1 MPVDIT
7 KALAK
12 LDRPPSGPN
21 WVRFVQDDR
30 PLTTRAILNFVKGMP
45 RFTYLT
51 GLTAIRDHFLLGI
64 SEDTAVKLTAGAGAP
79 AGRQQNRE
87 LVEAFFAHS
96 KSRGYPTGT
105 SIDFERQWFRIS
117 RELAVPVSPL
127 VIIREHGRFVP
138 IFVCGWS
145 DLALD
150 EGQRRL
156 LMTIYEDA
164 FLSLT
169 DYQTSPAEF
178 LFFPKVA
185 SNGKKEREA
194 EIWRR
199 GDYAL
204 LSAAQLDE
212 QVHCYLEARE
222 EVRGILLTAKA
233 AEERRRS
240 EESMRD
246 ESQDSDSADDLF
258 GVRPRK

>member
-1 MPVDIT
+1 MPVDIN

-30 PLTTRAILNFVKGMP
+30 PLTTRAILAFVKGMP
-45 RFTYLT
+45 RFTYLA

-64 SEDTAVKLTAGAGAP
+64 SEDAAVQITARAGAP
-79 AGRQQNRE
+79 AGRQQNKE

-96 KSRGYPTGT
+96 RSRGYSAGT

-127 VIIREHGRFVP
+127 VIIREHGKFVP

-150 EGQRRL
+150 HGQRRL

-178 LFFPKVA
+178 LFFPKVEA
-185 SNGKKEREA
+185 GGKKERQA
-194 EIWRR
+194 EIWKR

-204 LSAAQLDE
+204 LTASELDE
-212 QVHCYLEARE
+212 QVRCYLEARE

-233 AEERRRS
+233 AEERRQAD
-240 EESMRD
+240 EETRASGD
-246 ESQDSDSADDLF
+246 DSDVTDLF
-258 GVRPRK
+258 REKPGK